1 MYVDEKINLKR
12 REINLEI
19 EIRNETPIYGMT
31 ISVASLTLDEKSAVK
46 KRYWNLEV
54 LQNCSYK

>member
-31 ISVASLTLDEKSAVK
+31 ISVASLKRLDEKSTVK
-46 KRYWNLEV
+46 KG
-54 LQNCSYK
+54 C